1 MKLKKRLATLFG
13 VAALSVATSG
23 VVAANGTEFFD
34 AEHDGAVLLYY
45 FGNVRDTKGGV
56 VDKFMVTVTAKN
68 ADLTFPFR
76 NDTPGHFRSPDIGKA
91 IKGSGKIVDPRF
103 IEVTITKPGYRI
115 VRAPKVPDKQ
125 GAVELDGWV
134 LEQVSSAKERQRRGG
149 AYISPPSVHS
159 RLRPRSSPTGLPRP
173 TFRSKISP

>member
-1 MKLKKRLATLFG
+1 MKLNTKLATLVG
-13 VAALSVATSG
+13 VAVLSLAASAAVR
-23 VVAANGTEFFD
+23 ANGTEFFD
-34 AEHDGAVLLYY
+34 AQHDGEVLLYY

-103 IEVTITKPGYRI
+103 IEVSINKPGYRT

-134 LEQVSSAKERQRRGG
+134 LEPVPAK
-149 AYISPPSVHS
+149 
-159 RLRPRSSPTGLPRP
+159 
-173 TFRSKISP
+173 